1 MWLARLL
8 AWLSGVWSLPSSSRT
23 ARLLHGF
30 ACTEQQSQLELRE
43 AARRCPDERRRA
55 LYLRHAL
62 DEARHAQAFAEH
74 AGELSRASGGA
85 GFARPSADSE
95 RLYERHGEARFLG
108 FVARG
113 ERRGRAE
120 FEVYAG
126 SLRRRGQLSL
136 AELFEGL
143 VRDER
148 QHEAYTAQ
156 LLHELCGADGAR
168 RALRY
173 AARSEAWRAF
183 RDRGR
188 RFAGALYGAAMFVLY
203 LALAPYALVFRA
215 LSGRRSGFSS
225 EP

>member
-8 AWLSGVWSLPSSSRT
+8 AWLSGVWSFGSPRRT

-43 AARRCPDERRRA
+43 AARRCPDDRRQG

-62 DEARHAQAFAEH
+62 DEARHARAFAEQ
-74 AGELSRASGGA
+74 AAELSRASGGA
-85 GFARPSADSE
+85 ALARAAADSE

-108 FVARG
+108 LVARG
-113 ERRGRAE
+113 ERRGRVE

-126 SLRRRGQLSL
+126 LLRRRGQLSL

-156 LLHELCGADGAR
+156 RLDELCGSAGAR
-168 RALRY
+168 RAWRY

-188 RFAGALYGAAMFVLY
+188 RFAGALYGVAMFVLY
-203 LALAPYALVFRA
+203 LALAPYALAFRA
-215 LSGRRSGFSS
+215 LHGRRSGFSS